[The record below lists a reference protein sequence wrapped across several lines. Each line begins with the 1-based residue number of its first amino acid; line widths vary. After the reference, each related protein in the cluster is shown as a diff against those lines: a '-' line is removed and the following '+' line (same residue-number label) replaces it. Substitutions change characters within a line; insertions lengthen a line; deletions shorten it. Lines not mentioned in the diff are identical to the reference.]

1 MSYFLQRPF
10 YLIFSL
16 LTLLLASTAYTQ
28 GVRGNGNVVTE
39 TRYIS
44 PFSAI
49 VISGSVDVYLSQDEE
64 ESITIE
70 ADENLL
76 DIITTEVEGNTLRI
90 YEKKNIRQ
98 AESRK
103 VYINFREINSL
114 IADGATD
121 VYGRSPIRAETL
133 ELGINGASDVTLE
146 IYVDELICRIKGA
159 ADAYLSGEAE
169 AMIARVSGSCDL
181 EAGKLVTQVCQ
192 VEASGASDAQVH
204 AVVSLDAK
212 ARDSSDIEYRGN
224 PEILRMEEST
234 AADISSRN

>member
-1 MSYFLQRPF
+1 MNLSFNKYWLL
-10 YLIFSL
+10 YAMLIP
-16 LTLLLASTAYTQ
+16 LTGFTQ
-28 GVRGNGNVVTE
+28 GVRGNRNVVNE

-44 PFSAI
+44 SFSTI
-49 VISGSVDVYLSQDEE
+49 VISGSLDVYLSQDDE
-64 ESITIE
+64 ESVTVE

-76 DIITTEVEGNTLRI
+76 DIIITEVEGNTLRI

-103 VYINFREINSL
+103 VYVNFREINSL

-133 ELGINGASDVTLE
+133 ELGISGASDVTLE

-159 ADAYLSGEAE
+159 ADAYLSGEVG

-181 EAGKLVTQVCQ
+181 EAGKLVAQVCQ
-192 VEASGASDAQVH
+192 IEASGASDAQVH
-204 AVVSLDAK
+204 AVESLDAK
-212 ARDSSDIEYRGN
+212 ASGSSDIEYRGN

>member
-1 MSYFLQRPF
+1 M
-10 YLIFSL
+10 YLLFQKQHYLFSL
-16 LTLLLASTAYTQ
+16 LTLFLASTAFAQ
-28 GVRGNGNVVTE
+28 GVRGNRNVVTE

-44 PFSAI
+44 SFSAI
-49 VISGSVDVYLSQDEE
+49 VITGSVDVYLSQDEE

-76 DIITTEVEGNTLRI
+76 DIIATEVEGNTLRI

-103 VYINFREINSL
+103 VYVNFRELNSL
-114 IADGATD
+114 IAKGATD
-121 VYGRSPIRAETL
+121 VYGRSPIQAETL
-133 ELGINGASDVTLE
+133 ELGISGASDVTLE

-181 EAGKLVTQVCQ
+181 EAGKLVTQICQ

-204 AVVSLDAK
+204 AVESLDAK
-212 ARDSSDIEYRGN
+212 ASGSSDIEYRGN